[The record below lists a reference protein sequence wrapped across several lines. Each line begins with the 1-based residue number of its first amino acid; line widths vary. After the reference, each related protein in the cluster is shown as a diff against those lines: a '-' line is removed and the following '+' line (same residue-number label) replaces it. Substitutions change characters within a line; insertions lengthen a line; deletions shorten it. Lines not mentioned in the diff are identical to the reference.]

1 MSKCKKQVR
10 CTMCTQHRWKG
21 NSSNRYKNQ
30 VSRHKNPKNMYWMVE
45 HEKTQGDKISIKCE
59 PGNE

>member
-21 NSSNRYKNQ
+21 NSSSRFKKQ
-30 VSRHKNPKNMYWMVE
+30 PSRHKNPNKVLWEDYTPEETLKENSD
-45 HEKTQGDKISIKCE
+45 GD
-59 PGNE
+59 